1 MVWYCW
7 YDARAALWHA
17 SAADACAKSL
27 LVSYSTLGAAAG
39 KKPAEVPHA
48 SRRDAALAVNTS
60 SDSIRATAGER
71 IAQIAAEG
79 VESR

>member
-1 MVWYCW
+1 MLRQPTHAQKLASVLQH
-7 YDARAALWHA
+7 ARRRSRHEA
-17 SAADACAKSL
+17 
-27 LVSYSTLGAAAG
+27 
-39 KKPAEVPHA
+39 AEVPHA